1 MTILTYEKYNKNK
14 FAVRGDMEKHQVFVK
29 SLNGRVNKRMKGG
42 EGWLVN
48 IKYEKELEEFV
59 RNQQEDSD
67 TDHYEDNKPLFRSEN
82 VYEERF
88 EDDLSS
94 GISTITE
101 ESENVVEIYTDD
113 DITDD
118 SVFKEL
124 EEREKLE
131 KEEFERE
138 KLEKEEFERE
148 KLEKEEFEREKLEK
162 EEFERERESLKKE
175 REELEIKKEIFKQE
189 IRTEERENIDS
200 SELQEILEY
209 YRKFSKPNKPK
220 KDKNYIVIVKI
231 INKLNTRVTNL
242 EHKYQKLKRKYY
254 ELKSSRIQ

>member
-138 KLEKEEFERE
+138 
-148 KLEKEEFEREKLEK
+148 
-162 EEFERERESLKKE
+162 RESLKKE